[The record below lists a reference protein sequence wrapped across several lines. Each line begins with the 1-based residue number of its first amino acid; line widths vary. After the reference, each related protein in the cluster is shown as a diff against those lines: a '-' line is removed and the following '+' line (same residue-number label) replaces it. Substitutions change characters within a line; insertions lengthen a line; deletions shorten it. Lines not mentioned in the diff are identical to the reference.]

1 MQLAVKPVAPKE
13 VYMPVFNS
21 ITIHG
26 AVKSFFLLFICLI
39 LSAHLQLKAQTT
51 TIPVPDFCSGTTKD
65 LSTYFGTLNA
75 GTTFTW
81 TITGTPNNVKG
92 SSPQATPSP
101 SVTQTLS
108 LNTNPATTGT
118 ISYRVTASDGK
129 IYVVNVTVQP
139 LPIISNIAT
148 WNAISS
154 GCGNNINFSASATPA
169 VPSNGW
175 AWSRPEILGEPAASG
190 TSNLINDNLID
201 TTSSDVNVPYTVSMI
216 AQNGCSNTQVL
227 TYKISP
233 TPYIKD
239 PTRYDTV
246 CSAAGISFTPTTQI
260 TGVYFSWT
268 NPNTSGLSGGTS
280 VATTARISNF
290 NQILTNNTNAPINT
304 AYTLYPAYIYTGFTC
319 TGPAFQT
326 FISVNPRPRIA
337 NTTATVCSGTPMRF
351 TPSATGNIIPTNT
364 QYTWT
369 PPQYSN
375 PSISGGTG
383 LVQTAPVEY
392 VDAPISQT
400 LVNAS
405 IDPQTATYNV
415 YARAGSCVAFSP
427 FDLVVT
433 VNPTPVLSLA
443 SDTLSICSGSAPV
456 FSPTSALPVNARFNW
471 SNPVL
476 VPAGS
481 VAGSG
486 ISGLT
491 NQVTFAPILNNLRTT
506 TSFAD
511 FTIVPTTTLSCSG
524 APLKVVVKINPVA
537 NISLQNQSI
546 CSGENFNAT
555 PNPVPLGT
563 TYTWSSP
570 SLSSDVFLTSGAQNI
585 NPSGDTSIAGKLSYA
600 GVDSGGTARF
610 TVIPKS
616 AACIGNPFTLV
627 VTVKPLPVVST
638 ASKIV
643 CSGSSFSTSPTSNLS
658 SVIPTSYTWDLPVV
672 SPANALQGASA
683 NTSPVQSITQTLFD
697 VSGNISQAT
706 YTVVPIAQGCIG
718 RSFTFVATVNPTPSI
733 TNKDTTICPG
743 NPFSMNPSPLPFITN
758 YTWDAPVYNLPNAVI
773 GGSEQSTPVPSFSQI
788 LTNITNSIDVMST
801 YKVTPRFG
809 ECIGKPFSI
818 VVTVKASP
826 YITDTLVSTVCSG
839 SAFTVT
845 MPKNLPAGSMYKWD
859 EPTYSNGIT
868 GGSPQN
874 DLKSLISQ
882 TLRNTNSDTT
892 TGRAYYSV
900 TPVANGCVGNNF
912 VVRVNVK
919 ANSAVLTSP
928 LNPPAVCSGTSFN
941 YTPSSNFPGTAFI
954 WTREKITGLGND
966 SSSGYADISELLI
979 DTSGN
984 PLTVNYKF
992 SLFYN
997 GCVNNKTQTVSV
1009 VVNPKPILTSP
1020 LQPVP
1025 ICSESV
1031 FNYTPVSNTRDVSF
1045 AWSRSYVVGIKESL
1059 TEGTNSISEK
1069 LTNTTFNIVRVPYV
1083 FNISANGCTNQ
1094 QTIYEIVNPVLTL
1107 NDQTTPVCSGSDFT
1121 ITPPNDVNAV
1131 FLWNLPKLENGLV
1144 GGTEN
1149 TLVPLNRISGTI
1161 KNLTDYPAVAVYDLI
1176 PIIPGAASGG
1186 CLGNPFKLNVVVNP
1200 VPILSS
1206 SRSLPDI
1213 CSGTPFRYIPTSNTP
1228 GTIFTWTRDTVT
1240 GLQNDQARG
1249 NYLIDEIPVN
1259 TTTAP
1264 VKVKYQYRT
1273 TFNGCTDSTQYLSFL
1288 INPAPEVPDQKITIC
1303 SGEQFSLPPDLEP
1316 MRTTYTWS
1324 EPSILPSGSLNS
1336 YTIKNTPQTLVYD
1349 TLRSSITSNA
1359 TAVYTINPSNP
1370 VCSLKPFN
1378 VFITV
1383 KPIAQIGD
1391 QTESVCDGKPF
1402 VFSPKGVPSNTV
1414 YKWKFNEVN
1423 PSFSLGGYT
1432 INDTAFS
1439 STIKQTLTNSGNNVV
1454 YAGYQIETSTN
1465 GCVGKPF
1472 QLRVAVNPTPK
1483 VKITGPAN
1491 LCINSSDTLSLAFT
1505 GTAPWS
1511 INYIDNKDGFV
1522 TQVGGFS
1529 KPNSIIVRPVMPND
1543 SFYRFTIVN
1552 VSDAYCASDT
1562 ASASTGVAKIIQKL
1576 NPLPL
1581 ATVNAPSG
1589 TLICVGQY
1597 QPLFVSPL
1605 AKSYQWYRNDTAIT
1619 NASSVNH
1626 NASFEGIYNA
1636 FITDSVGCSNWTT
1649 NAIRMTDLKNFR
1661 ISFTNDS
1668 VNCINVKKQF
1678 LNSSDTSSIRNISW
1692 KWNFNGEDSAS
1703 GYNANAAF
1711 KKSGLKKITLYANV
1725 PTCSY
1730 SISRDSLIMI
1740 EEPIRSAKLETVS
1753 TNSFRPIQLN
1763 ARKFEGLRYGYD
1775 WRPTWGLNFFNVQN
1789 PVFSYNKTQ
1798 TYFVQMTAPSGC
1810 ITVDTLKVL
1819 VFDSAIV
1826 SIFVPKSF
1834 TPNGDGVNDK
1844 LFPYTAGMKS
1854 FGYLRI
1860 FNKFGK
1866 QIFETRSTANGWDGM
1881 SQGKAQPMDAYL
1893 WVAEGM
1899 NLKGEKIQV
1908 TGSVLLIR

>member
-1 MQLAVKPVAPKE
+1 MQLAVKPIAPKG

-246 CSAAGISFTPTTQI
+246 CSAAGISFTPNTQI

-364 QYTWT
+364 QYTWI

-400 LVNAS
+400 LVNTS

-433 VNPTPVLSLA
+433 VNPTPVLNLA

-456 FSPTSALPVNARFNW
+456 FSPTSALPLNARFNW
-471 SNPVL
+471 NNPVL

-616 AACIGNPFTLV
+616 AACTGNPFTLV

-672 SPANALQGASA
+672 SPANTLQGASA
-683 NTSPVQSITQTLFD
+683 NTSPVQSITQTLLD

-718 RSFTFVATVNPTPSI
+718 RSFTFVATVNPTPTI

-773 GGSEQSTPVPSFSQI
+773 GGSDQSTPVPSFSQI

-801 YKVTPRFG
+801 FKVTPRFG

-845 MPKNLPAGSMYKWD
+845 MPKNLPVGSMYKWD

-874 DLKSLISQ
+874 VLKSLISQ

-892 TGRAYYSV
+892 TGRAFYSV

-928 LNPPAVCSGTSFN
+928 LNPPAICSGTSFSYN
-941 YTPSSNFPGTAFI
+941 PSSNFPGTAFI
-954 WTREKITGLGND
+954 WTRDKITGLVND
-966 SSSGYADISELLI
+966 SASGYADINEMLV

-992 SLFYN
+992 SLLYN
-997 GCVNNKTQTVSV
+997 GCVNNKTQAVSV
-1009 VVNPKPILTSP
+1009 VVNPKPVLTSP
-1020 LQPVP
+1020 IQPIP
-1025 ICSESV
+1025 ICSESI

-1083 FNISANGCTNQ
+1083 FNLSANGCSNQ
-1094 QTIYEIVNPVLTL
+1094 QTVYEIVNPVLSL
-1107 NDQTTPVCSGSDFT
+1107 NDQTTPVCSGSDFN

-1131 FLWNLPKLENGLV
+1131 FLWNRPKLENGLI

-1149 TLVPLNRISGTI
+1149 TLIPLSRITGTI
-1161 KNLTDYPAVAVYDLI
+1161 KNLTDYPAVAEYDLV

-1200 VPILSS
+1200 VPVLSS
-1206 SRSLPDI
+1206 TRTLPDI

-1303 SGEQFSLPPDLEP
+1303 SGDQFSLPPDLEP

-1349 TLRSSITSNA
+1349 TLRSIH
-1359 TAVYTINPSNP
+1359 
-1370 VCSLKPFN
+1370 
-1378 VFITV
+1378 
-1383 KPIAQIGD
+1383 PI
-1391 QTESVCDGKPF
+1391 
-1402 VFSPKGVPSNTV
+1402 
-1414 YKWKFNEVN
+1414 
-1423 PSFSLGGYT
+1423 L
-1432 INDTAFS
+1432 
-1439 STIKQTLTNSGNNVV
+1439 
-1454 YAGYQIETSTN
+1454 
-1465 GCVGKPF
+1465 
-1472 QLRVAVNPTPK
+1472 
-1483 VKITGPAN
+1483 
-1491 LCINSSDTLSLAFT
+1491 
-1505 GTAPWS
+1505 
-1511 INYIDNKDGFV
+1511 
-1522 TQVGGFS
+1522 
-1529 KPNSIIVRPVMPND
+1529 
-1543 SFYRFTIVN
+1543 
-1552 VSDAYCASDT
+1552 
-1562 ASASTGVAKIIQKL
+1562 
-1576 NPLPL
+1576 
-1581 ATVNAPSG
+1581 
-1589 TLICVGQY
+1589 
-1597 QPLFVSPL
+1597 
-1605 AKSYQWYRNDTAIT
+1605 
-1619 NASSVNH
+1619 
-1626 NASFEGIYNA
+1626 
-1636 FITDSVGCSNWTT
+1636 
-1649 NAIRMTDLKNFR
+1649 
-1661 ISFTNDS
+1661 
-1668 VNCINVKKQF
+1668 
-1678 LNSSDTSSIRNISW
+1678 
-1692 KWNFNGEDSAS
+1692 
-1703 GYNANAAF
+1703 
-1711 KKSGLKKITLYANV
+1711 
-1725 PTCSY
+1725 
-1730 SISRDSLIMI
+1730 
-1740 EEPIRSAKLETVS
+1740 
-1753 TNSFRPIQLN
+1753 
-1763 ARKFEGLRYGYD
+1763 
-1775 WRPTWGLNFFNVQN
+1775 
-1789 PVFSYNKTQ
+1789 
-1798 TYFVQMTAPSGC
+1798 
-1810 ITVDTLKVL
+1810 
-1819 VFDSAIV
+1819 SAI
-1826 SIFVPKSF
+1826 
-1834 TPNGDGVNDK
+1834 
-1844 LFPYTAGMKS
+1844 
-1854 FGYLRI
+1854 
-1860 FNKFGK
+1860 
-1866 QIFETRSTANGWDGM
+1866 
-1881 SQGKAQPMDAYL
+1881 
-1893 WVAEGM
+1893 
-1899 NLKGEKIQV
+1899 
-1908 TGSVLLIR
+1908 